1 MWLIES
7 RFKFVNVKGQVQD
20 DLRLR
25 SWDVGDVYSSQV
37 KLNFSD
43 WFYQEHM
50 PIGYVHDTLK
60 VRVRK
65 MRPKELEAFQKNG
78 KLPERF

>member
-7 RFKFVNVKGQVQD
+7 RFKFVNVKGKV
-20 DLRLR
+20 
-25 SWDVGDVYSSQV
+25 
-37 KLNFSD
+37 
-43 WFYQEHM
+43 
-50 PIGYVHDTLK
+50 K

-65 MRPKELEAFQKNG
+65 MRPKELEVFQKSG

>member
-7 RFKFVNVKGQVQD
+7 RFKFVNVKGKVQE

-25 SWDVGDVYSSQV
+25 SWHVDGTSAQV
-37 KLNFSD
+37 RED
-43 WFYQEHM
+43 WAYFFTKDYA
-50 PIGYVHDTLK
+50 PKGFVLGSLK

-65 MRPKELEAFQKNG
+65 MRKAEEGEFQKSG